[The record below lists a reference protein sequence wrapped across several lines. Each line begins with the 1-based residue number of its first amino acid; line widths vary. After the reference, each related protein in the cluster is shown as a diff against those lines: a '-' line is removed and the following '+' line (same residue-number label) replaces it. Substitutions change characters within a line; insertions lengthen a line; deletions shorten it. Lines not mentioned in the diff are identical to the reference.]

1 MSLSDLL
8 LCEGTSTRTLL
19 RIGTVAAA
27 IWLLM
32 DGLPQCGS
40 AQYVDAPT
48 DAAASETTED
58 ASDLETP
65 LAPEKVDVVPL
76 ADDPEIAER
85 LKAILE
91 ATEWFQQPVVR
102 VDEGVV
108 FLGGRTTKSESREWA
123 GRLASNTQDVVA
135 VVNRIR
141 VIEGPWW
148 DLTPAWNELRTLGRD
163 AVLGMPLFLVG
174 LALLILTWYVA
185 LMSVNVAHR
194 VFERRMENR
203 LLRQVAARAV
213 AIPVFLLGLYLVLR
227 ISGLTQMAATV
238 VGGTGLIGL
247 VIGIAFR
254 DIAENFL
261 ASILIS
267 TQRPFAIGDLINIE
281 DQKGYVQSVTTRGT
295 LLMTLDGNH
304 VQIPN
309 ATVYKATIRNFT
321 ANPKIRQDFTVG
333 VGYGDSLTQAQET
346 ALKVLQDHPAV
357 LDDPEPWVLVEQLG
371 AATVNLRVYFWI
383 DGNKHSVLKVRS
395 AIVRQVKGS
404 FDQAGI
410 SMPDEAREVIFP
422 NGVPVRLLSD
432 ETGADNGHPR
442 SRTTPMKQVPRKP
455 EADEVSTP
463 AEGGLASEAD
473 EIREQAR
480 QSRKPDEGA
489 NLLEESPAP

>member
-1 MSLSDLL
+1 M
-8 LCEGTSTRTLL
+8 TF
-19 RIGTVAAA
+19 A
-27 IWLLM
+27 IWLLTF
-32 DGLPQCGS
+32 GLS
-40 AQYVDAPT
+40 ALVAAQGKGDAATDAEIVDAADGATDEEALQAPEVVDVDPLAE
-48 DAAASETTED
+48 DAA
-58 ASDLETP
+58 
-65 LAPEKVDVVPL
+65 
-76 ADDPEIAER
+76 IANR
-85 LKAILE
+85 LTAILN
-91 ATEWFQQPVVR
+91 ATEWFHEPEVR
-102 VDEGVV
+102 VEEGVV
-108 FLGGRTTKSESREWA
+108 FLTGRTTRPESKEWA
-123 GRLASNTQDVVA
+123 GQLSKNTQDVVA

-141 VIEGPWW
+141 VVEGPWW

-163 AVLGMPLFLVG
+163 AVLGMPLFIVG
-174 LALLILTWYVA
+174 LVLLLFTWYA
-185 LMSVNVAHR
+185 ARLSVSVAHR
-194 VFERRMENR
+194 VFESRMDNR

-267 TQRPFAIGDLINIE
+267 TQRPFAIGDLIKIE
-281 DQKGYVQSVTTRGT
+281 DQKGFVQSVTTRGT

-309 ATVYKATIRNFT
+309 ATVYKATIQNFT

-333 VGYGDSLTQAQET
+333 VGYDDSLAAAQET
-346 ALKVLQDHPAV
+346 ALSVLREHPTV

-395 AIVRQVKGS
+395 AIVRQVKGA

-422 NGVPVRLLSD
+422 NDVPVRMLSYD
-432 ETGADNGHPR
+432 TASGIGLPR
-442 SRTTPMKQVPRKP
+442 STTGPPEHVSRKA
-455 EADEVSTP
+455 ETDEVSTP

-480 QSRKPDEGA
+480 QSRTPDEGA
-489 NLLEESPAP
+489 NLLEETSAS

>member
-1 MSLSDLL
+1 MKT
-8 LCEGTSTRTLL
+8 CKITLN
-19 RIGTVAAA
+19 RAAKVTFA
-27 IWLLM
+27 IWLLTF
-32 DGLPQCGS
+32 GLS
-40 AQYVDAPT
+40 ALVAAQGKGDAATDAEIVDAADGATDEEALQAPEVVDVDPLAE
-48 DAAASETTED
+48 DAA
-58 ASDLETP
+58 
-65 LAPEKVDVVPL
+65 
-76 ADDPEIAER
+76 IANR
-85 LKAILE
+85 LTAILN
-91 ATEWFQQPVVR
+91 ATEWFHEPEVR
-102 VDEGVV
+102 VEEGVV
-108 FLGGRTTKSESREWA
+108 FLTGRTTRPESKEWA
-123 GRLASNTQDVVA
+123 GQLSKNTQDVVA

-141 VIEGPWW
+141 VVEGPWW

-163 AVLGMPLFLVG
+163 AVLGMPLFIVG
-174 LALLILTWYVA
+174 LVLLLFTWYA
-185 LMSVNVAHR
+185 ARLSVSVAHR
-194 VFERRMENR
+194 VFESRMDNR

-267 TQRPFAIGDLINIE
+267 TQRPFAIGDLIKIE
-281 DQKGYVQSVTTRGT
+281 DQKGFVQSVTTRGT

-309 ATVYKATIRNFT
+309 ATVYKATIQNFT

-333 VGYGDSLTQAQET
+333 VGYDDSLAAAQET
-346 ALKVLQDHPAV
+346 ALSVLREHPTV

-395 AIVRQVKGS
+395 AIVRQVKGA

-422 NGVPVRLLSD
+422 NDVPVRMLSD
-432 ETGADNGHPR
+432 DTASGIGLPR
-442 SRTTPMKQVPRKP
+442 STTGPPEHVSRKA
-455 EADEVSTP
+455 ETDEVSTP

-480 QSRKPDEGA
+480 QSRTPDEGS
-489 NLLEESPAP
+489 NLLEETSAS

>member
-1 MSLSDLL
+1 M
-8 LCEGTSTRTLL
+8 TF
-19 RIGTVAAA
+19 A
-27 IWLLM
+27 IWLLTF
-32 DGLPQCGS
+32 GLS
-40 AQYVDAPT
+40 ALVAAQGKGDAATDAEIVDAADGATDEEALQAPEVVDVDPLAE
-48 DAAASETTED
+48 DAA
-58 ASDLETP
+58 
-65 LAPEKVDVVPL
+65 
-76 ADDPEIAER
+76 IANR
-85 LKAILE
+85 LTAILN
-91 ATEWFQQPVVR
+91 ATEWFHEPEVR
-102 VDEGVV
+102 VEEGVV
-108 FLGGRTTKSESREWA
+108 FLTGRTTRPESKEWA
-123 GRLASNTQDVVA
+123 GQLSKNTQDVVA

-141 VIEGPWW
+141 VVEGPWW

-163 AVLGMPLFLVG
+163 AVLGMPLFIVG
-174 LALLILTWYVA
+174 LVLLLFTWYA
-185 LMSVNVAHR
+185 ARLSVSVAHR
-194 VFERRMENR
+194 VFESRMDNR

-267 TQRPFAIGDLINIE
+267 TQRPFAIGDLIKIE
-281 DQKGYVQSVTTRGT
+281 DQKGFVQSVTTRGT

-309 ATVYKATIRNFT
+309 ATVYKATIQNFT

-333 VGYGDSLTQAQET
+333 VGYDDSLAAAQET
-346 ALKVLQDHPAV
+346 ALSVLREHPTV

-395 AIVRQVKGS
+395 AIVRQVKGA

-422 NGVPVRLLSD
+422 NDVPVRMLSYD
-432 ETGADNGHPR
+432 TACGIGLPR
-442 SRTTPMKQVPRKP
+442 STTGPPEHVSRKA
-455 EADEVSTP
+455 ETDEVSTP

-480 QSRKPDEGA
+480 QSRTPDEGS
-489 NLLEESPAP
+489 NLLEETSAS

>member
-1 MSLSDLL
+1 M
-8 LCEGTSTRTLL
+8 
-19 RIGTVAAA
+19 A
-27 IWLLM
+27 IWLLAF
-32 DGLPQCGS
+32 GRPS
-40 AQYVDAPT
+40 IVDAQGEGEVAT
-48 DAAASETTED
+48 DAEIVD
-58 ASDLETP
+58 ASDGTTDEEAP
-65 LAPEKVDVVPL
+65 QAPEKVDVDPL
-76 ADDPEIAER
+76 ANDSEIAER
-85 LKAILE
+85 LTAILK
-91 ATEWFQQPVVR
+91 ATEWFQQPEVR
-102 VDEGVV
+102 VEEGVV
-108 FLGGRTTKSESREWA
+108 FLAGRTTKPESKEWA
-123 GRLASNTQDVVA
+123 SQLATNTQDVVA

-141 VIEGPWW
+141 VSEGPWW
-148 DLTPAWNELRTLGRD
+148 DLTPAWNELRMLGRD
-163 AVLGMPLFLVG
+163 AVLGMPLFIVG
-174 LALLILTWYVA
+174 LVLLLLTWYA
-185 LMSVNVAHR
+185 ARLSVGVAHR
-194 VFERRMENR
+194 VFERRMDNR

-213 AIPVFLLGLYLVLR
+213 AIPVFLIGLYLVLR

-267 TQRPFAIGDLINIE
+267 TQRPFAIGDLIKIE
-281 DQKGYVQSVTTRGT
+281 DQHGFVQSVTTRGT

-333 VGYGDSLTQAQET
+333 VGYDDSLSAAQET
-346 ALKVLQDHPAV
+346 ALSVLREHPTV

-395 AIVRQVKGS
+395 AIVRQVKGA

-422 NGVPVRLLSD
+422 KDVPVRMLSD
-432 ETGADNGHPR
+432 DTASGNGHPR
-442 SRTTPMKQVPRKP
+442 STTNPQEHVSRKA
-455 EADEVSTP
+455 ETDEVSTP
-463 AEGGLASEAD
+463 AEGGLSSEAD
-473 EIREQAR
+473 EIREQASN
-480 QSRKPDEGA
+480 SRTPDEGT
-489 NLLEESPAP
+489 NLLEVTPAS